1 MGRMRSHHDN
11 EGRWDE
17 LNTVLETL
25 EVGGRRGGGTTGHSQ
40 PSGTNPD
47 FEPTLTYIH
56 IFFSFVFSS
65 FYFYTSSYIQQT
77 ASEQRRRVY
86 ILPTYFKSIT
96 WILFVLTY
104 KLVFPAYTKAS
115 APGFLHTCIRTY
127 HSTFLIFS
135 CHGRTYLPI

>member
-104 KLVFPAYTKAS
+104 KLAFPAYTKAS

-127 HSTFLIFS
+127 IHTTLW
-135 CHGRTYLPI
+135 